1 MEIGFPKI
9 SKREEEVKFSI
20 KMRGWQKG
28 GKAWFFFVVLSTSWY
43 IFTLI
48 ISYTWTEREFKL
60 IISVFFPDNYS
71 CSIERVLEQ
80 YRWCGSSL
88 FNYFKGF
95 SMRMDLFGD
104 DLNFKKGGI
113 RYQTHLPTMVHLWL
127 HSTGE
132 IHLEFL

>member
-1 MEIGFPKI
+1 MT
-9 SKREEEVKFSI
+9 KRKECLI
-20 KMRGWQKG
+20 
-28 GKAWFFFVVLSTSWY
+28 FFVVLSTSWY

-48 ISYTWTEREFKL
+48 ISYTWTERDFKL

-80 YRWCGSSL
+80 YRWCESSL

-104 DLNFKKGGI
+104 DQNFKKGGI
-113 RYQTHLPTMVHLWL
+113 RYQTHYGTSLTPFDGRDSPGIPVTYTFSWWKIYRHNSLPN
-127 HSTGE
+127 SP
-132 IHLEFL
+132 